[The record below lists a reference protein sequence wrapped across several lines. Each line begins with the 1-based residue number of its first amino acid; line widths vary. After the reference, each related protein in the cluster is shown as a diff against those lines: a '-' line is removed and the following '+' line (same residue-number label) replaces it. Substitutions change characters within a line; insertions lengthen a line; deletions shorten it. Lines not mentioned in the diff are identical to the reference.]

1 MFRRLPSKLMSAR
14 QRRWLLSGGIG
25 SGKSEVRRILHDLG
39 VHTIDAD
46 TVGHRVL
53 EGPALAPVAE
63 RWPEVIEDGT
73 IDRAALAR
81 IVFSDLAEL
90 RELETITHPLIF
102 GRIEAE
108 LESIE
113 EVAVV
118 EAPLLEAFPDWPRI
132 IVDLPDE
139 LRFRRMAARG
149 MDGDDMNRRMASQP
163 SRGEWLAAA
172 DLVVPNGG
180 SLGDLK
186 ECIRKVVTHIRD

>member
-1 MFRRLPSKLMSAR
+1 MSAR